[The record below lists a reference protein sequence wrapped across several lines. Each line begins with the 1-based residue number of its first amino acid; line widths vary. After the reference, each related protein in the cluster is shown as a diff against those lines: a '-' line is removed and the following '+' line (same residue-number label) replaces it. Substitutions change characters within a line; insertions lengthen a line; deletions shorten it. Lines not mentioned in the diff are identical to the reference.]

1 MGEEPRIDRW
11 VGSADSVQV
20 NKLSEWSEWIDLGSQ
35 ESPAWL
41 SEETHV
47 AAWETGTCSFT
58 EVRFNHNIQVVE
70 R

>member
-1 MGEEPRIDRW
+1 MGGEPRIDRW

-20 NKLSEWSEWIDLGSQ
+20 NKLSEWIELGSQ

-47 AAWETGTCSFT
+47 AAWETSTYGFT
-58 EVRFNHNIQVVE
+58 EVSFNHNIQVVE

>member
-1 MGEEPRIDRW
+1 MGGEPRIDRW

-20 NKLSEWSEWIDLGSQ
+20 NNLGRLSEWIDLGSQ

-47 AAWETGTCSFT
+47 AAWETSTYGFT
-58 EVRFNHNIQVVE
+58 EVSFNHKLQVE